1 MKNRTK
7 LPNVYLGFLL
17 ALMYVPILL
26 VILYSFNE
34 SKLSSVWGGF
44 SLKWYAELF
53 RDRDLFQALWNSI
66 VLGVISSCSAAVIGT
81 LGAYGMSKVNFPLK
95 GVVEYVSTLPM
106 MIPEIIMGMV
116 SMVFFSLIGI
126 PFGMGT
132 LVIAHTA
139 FCIPYVFMLVKA
151 RLVGMDKS
159 LPEAAQDLGA
169 SPVRVFFDV
178 TLPLVAPA
186 IASGHA
192 AGLRHEHGRR
202 DYQRVRHRRGHQHLA
217 GENLQPTEN
226 RGHPGDKRPVHLAF
240 PGHFAAVRAGR
251 PGGQD
256 AKKTR
261 FWKGRDRTMKKI
273 LSMALAAL
281 LLVGTL
287 GGCSTSGGENG
298 QLVLYT
304 WENMFPQEVLDGF
317 TQETGISVT
326 YSNFD
331 TDETMLARLEAA
343 EGGDYDLVIA
353 DDYIIETAIQEGLVQ
368 ELDTSKLEN
377 YGSIN
382 PVYQGQFYDPENKYT
397 VPYGAGVQTIVYDPS
412 AVDVEIKGY
421 TDLWDASLEDNL
433 GIIDNF
439 RVVNG
444 MALKVLGESYNTE
457 DTAAIEAA
465 GDKLLEL
472 APNIRLIKDQNT
484 QDDLLS
490 GEVGAAVLYT
500 SQATMAKMANPDL
513 EVVFPEEGIGFG
525 IMAQFIPAN
534 APNAENAYK
543 FIDYILQ
550 PEVAAQC
557 FEYIGYY
564 CTNLDAEEYISE
576 EYRDFLTL
584 PADIDASSMEMIEN
598 VSAEA
603 LETHSRVYTE
613 FKTACGQ

>member
-1 MKNRTK
+1 
-7 LPNVYLGFLL
+7 
-17 ALMYVPILL
+17 
-26 VILYSFNE
+26 
-34 SKLSSVWGGF
+34 
-44 SLKWYAELF
+44 
-53 RDRDLFQALWNSI
+53 
-66 VLGVISSCSAAVIGT
+66 
-81 LGAYGMSKVNFPLK
+81 
-95 GVVEYVSTLPM
+95 
-106 MIPEIIMGMV
+106 
-116 SMVFFSLIGI
+116 
-126 PFGMGT
+126 
-132 LVIAHTA
+132 
-139 FCIPYVFMLVKA
+139 
-151 RLVGMDKS
+151 
-159 LPEAAQDLGA
+159 
-169 SPVRVFFDV
+169 
-178 TLPLVAPA
+178 
-186 IASGHA
+186 
-192 AGLRHEHGRR
+192 
-202 DYQRVRHRRGHQHLA
+202 
-217 GENLQPTEN
+217 
-226 RGHPGDKRPVHLAF
+226 
-240 PGHFAAVRAGR
+240 
-251 PGGQD
+251 
-256 AKKTR
+256 
-261 FWKGRDRTMKKI
+261 MKKI

-287 GGCSTSGGENG
+287 GGCSSSGGENG

-343 EGGDYDLVIA
+343 EGGDYDLVSA

-421 TDLWDASLEDNL
+421 ADLWDASLEDNL

-613 FKTACGQ
+613 FKTACGA